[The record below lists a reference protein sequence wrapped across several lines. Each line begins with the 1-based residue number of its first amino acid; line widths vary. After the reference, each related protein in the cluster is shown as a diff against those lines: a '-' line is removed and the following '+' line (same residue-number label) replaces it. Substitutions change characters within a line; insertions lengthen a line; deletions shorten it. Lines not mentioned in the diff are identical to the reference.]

1 LAYLSGSLMALRDR
15 GLDPAAADLVIGT
28 SAGALIG
35 ALLRSG
41 CPVDELAERAIGQ
54 RLLIGQAPLLSRT
67 WRTPAE
73 LVARAA
79 GASWVLGRSALRLP
93 FPGPPAALGRV
104 FPGAL
109 AAAYDPANI
118 DTLPQH
124 WPQRPLWAV
133 AVNLGSGRRVA
144 LGRHPADR
152 AEPFPRAIRAST
164 ALPGV
169 FAPVRFGDRVLVDGG
184 VHSTTNLDLAVLAAP
199 DTVICIAPMAYDPAD
214 SPRGLRRALRLPVN
228 FVLRREALKVRRRGA
243 QVLLLRPGAAQL
255 AEYPINFL
263 LHAGAEQVGRDAY
276 THTADQLNGLP
287 ARRLLR
293 NARRDIGQ
301 H

>member
-1 LAYLSGSLMALRDR
+1 M
-15 GLDPAAADLVIGT
+15 V
-28 SAGALIG
+28 
-35 ALLRSG
+35 
-41 CPVDELAERAIGQ
+41 
-54 RLLIGQAPLLSRT
+54 GQAPVLSRT
-67 WRTPAE
+67 WRTPTE

-93 FPGPPAALGRV
+93 FPGPPAALSRV

-133 AVNLGSGRRVA
+133 AVNLGSGRRAA

-152 AEPFPRAIRAST
+152 AEPFPHAIRAST

-199 DTVICIAPMAYDPAD
+199 DTVICIARWPTTRPIRRVDYAGHCGRRSTSSYAARY
-214 SPRGLRRALRLPVN
+214 PRCVGAVPGTAAAPRRRPTCGISDQLPTSCRRRADRQGRLHPHD
-228 FVLRREALKVRRRGA
+228 R
-243 QVLLLRPGAAQL
+243 AAQWSSGT
-255 AEYPINFL
+255 ESCC
-263 LHAGAEQVGRDAY
+263 G
-276 THTADQLNGLP
+276 THVATWVSTDCFRP
-287 ARRLLR
+287 RRVTLS
-293 NARRDIGQ
+293 
-301 H
+301 